1 MHPDLPKRLRSLSLI
16 CLLTSFAGVIFQM
29 INEQQVNVN
38 SILFGFPLGI
48 AFSMLELFVFPRFKG
63 HINQWSFTRILI
75 VKSVFYT
82 STIYLVIMF
91 VIVVSGAFTGHK
103 LNELATVLASR
114 GQLIL
119 VIYTLVVYTLLIF
132 LLQVDNLLGDG
143 VLWKFIR
150 GKYHVPREE
159 ERIFMFLDMNSST
172 TIAEKLGHIQF
183 YKLLNEVFHEISD
196 PVLETKA
203 EIYQYVGDEVVL
215 TWKMEHGLQNSNCV
229 KTFLMFKQNLLRH
242 SENYRRK
249 FGVQPEFKAAL
260 HFGKVVC
267 AQIGDLK
274 RQIVYNGDVL
284 NTTSRIQSECKTYGR
299 DVLVSGDL
307 VERLHNQNGYTWE
320 RIDSV
325 ALRGKLT
332 EIEIFSMAEV
342 V

>member
-1 MHPDLPKRLRSLSLI
+1 MAMI
-16 CLLTSFAGVIFQM
+16 CLLTSIAGVIFQM
-29 INEQQVNVN
+29 INEEHVNIN
-38 SILFGFPLGI
+38 SILFGFPLGV
-48 AFSMLELFVFPRFKG
+48 AFSLLELYIFPRFKA
-63 HINQWSFTRILI
+63 HFSQWSFTRLLI
-75 VKSVFYT
+75 VKSIFYT
-82 STIYLVIMF
+82 ATIYLVTLLVTAI
-91 VIVVSGAFTGHK
+91 SGALTGRQ
-103 LNELATVLASR
+103 LSELPPVLASR
-114 GQLIL
+114 DQLIL

-242 SENYRRK
+242 SEGYRRK

-307 VERLHNQNGYTWE
+307 VERLHNENGYTWE

-332 EIEIFSMAEV
+332 EIEIFSMAEIV
-342 V
+342 